1 MELKSDM
8 LPLLGG
14 LNLNNFRFSVLNAL
28 RTLKPGKK

>member
-14 LNLNNFRFSVLNAL
+14 FSVLNAL